1 MSWKNKIKHILQYKE
16 SCVISKISKLAKLV
30 SSRLLVRNYGNIK
43 LANQEQKDPPN
54 WVALD
59 IWVLLSYISV
69 SILLAKTCPLF

>member
-1 MSWKNKIKHILQYKE
+1 MFYNIKKVVLF
-16 SCVISKISKLAKLV
+16 LKLV

-69 SILLAKTCPLF
+69 AILLAKTCSLF

>member
-1 MSWKNKIKHILQYKE
+1 MLYNIKKVVLF
-16 SCVISKISKLAKLV
+16 LKLV

-59 IWVLLSYISV
+59 I
-69 SILLAKTCPLF
+69 